1 MTEIEEVAI
10 AMIPEYFKMLKEE
23 GKSPSRVSIR
33 NFVLMNMSDT
43 ESFNV
48 MDDVTSFMIKTIM
61 PNRTRE
67 DGKLGH
73 AWIKGE
79 YLGLP
84 KNSLLYDLMV
94 CRDCGVIKGHPDHPE
109 TACKG
114 RISVTINR

>member
-10 AMIPEYFKMLKEE
+10 AMIPEYLKMLKEE
-23 GKSPSRVSIR
+23 GKAPSVIGIST
-33 NFVLMNMSDT
+33 FVVMNMSDT

-48 MDDVTSFMIKTIM
+48 MDGVANYMANTIM
-61 PNRTRE
+61 PIRTRE
-67 DGKLGH
+67 DGKLAH

-84 KNSLLYDLMV
+84 KDSLLYDLMV
-94 CRDCGVIKGHPDHPE
+94 CRDCGVIKGHPDRPE

-114 RISVTINR
+114 RVSVTTR

>member
-23 GKSPSRVSIR
+23 GKAPSVIGIST
-33 NFVLMNMSDT
+33 FVVNNMSAT

-48 MDDVTSFMIKTIM
+48 MDGVANYMVNTIM
-61 PNRTRE
+61 PIRTRE
-67 DGKLGH
+67 DGKLAH

-84 KNSLLYDLMV
+84 ESSLLYNQMV
-94 CRDCGVIKGHPDHPE
+94 CRDCGVVKGHPDHPE

-114 RISVTINR
+114 RVSVTTR

>member
-33 NFVLMNMSDT
+33 NFVSLQMAAT

-48 MDDVTSFMIKTIM
+48 MDGVASFMIKTIM

-67 DGKLGH
+67 DGKLAH

-94 CRDCGVIKGHPDHPE
+94 CRDCGVVKGHPDHPE

-114 RISVTINR
+114 RVSVTTR

>member
-10 AMIPEYFKMLKEE
+10 AMIPEYLKMLKEE
-23 GKSPSRVSIR
+23 GKAPSVIGIST
-33 NFVLMNMSDT
+33 FVVNNMSAT

-48 MDDVTSFMIKTIM
+48 MDGVANYMANTIM
-61 PNRTRE
+61 PIRTRE

-84 KNSLLYDLMV
+84 KDSLLYDQMV
-94 CRDCGVIKGHPDHPE
+94 CRDCGVVKGRSKYSE
-109 TACKG
+109 TACTG
-114 RISVTINR
+114 RALVITR